1 MMEEGHD
8 DIDGLD
14 RVVDRMPLTLAAFAL
29 AGISL
34 AGLPPSGGFVGK
46 WMLLQSAMEQGL
58 WYWALVIIVGGVLTA
73 AYVFRV
79 LGSAFTESSQE
90 HEEHAVPRV
99 MELTALTLALAAVGL
114 GFLAPWT
121 LPLLEGVLP

>member
-29 AGISL
+29 AGVSL

-79 LGSAFTESSQE
+79 LGSAFTESAQE
-90 HEEHAVPRV
+90 HEEHAVPKV
-99 MELTALTLALAAVGL
+99 MELTALTLALAAVAL
-114 GFLAPWT
+114 GFVAPWA
-121 LPLLEGVLP
+121 LPLLDGVLP